1 MSNPRIGP
9 RIGALVV
16 GQSPRPE
23 VEAVIRDLAGG
34 PVDLDLRGC
43 LDGLS
48 RAEIDA
54 IPPESDPD
62 TLFTRLPNGDG
73 VKISKRHVVAHG
85 TAQLEALS
93 AAGYDVTMVMCTG
106 EFPDWLGKYPVLFPS
121 RTLNAMVRGC
131 LAEGGRLGV
140 FTPLAE
146 QCAKSRPRWREAGY
160 DAEVVALSP
169 NAGEAEI
176 RAAAESL
183 RAHRPELLVLDCMS
197 YTRDTKRI
205 VREVLG
211 APAILAVSSA
221 VRTAL
226 ELAG

>member
-1 MSNPRIGP
+1 MANP

-23 VEAVIRDLAGG
+23 VEREIRALAGG
-34 PVDLDLRGC
+34 PIDLDLRGC

-48 RAEIDA
+48 RAEVDTLTPISDA
-54 IPPESDPD
+54 D

-73 VKISKRHVVAHG
+73 VVISKKAVIAHG
-85 TAQLEALS
+85 TAKLDSLAS
-93 AAGYDVTMVMCTG
+93 AGYDVTVVMCTG
-106 EFPDWLGKYPVLFPS
+106 DFPDWSERFRVLFPS

-131 LAEGGRLGV
+131 LPSGRLGV

-146 QCAKSRPRWREAGY
+146 QCAKSRKRWNEAGY
-160 DAEVVALSP
+160 DAEVIALSP
-169 NAGEAEI
+169 NADPDDV
-176 RAAAESL
+176 RAAAEAL
-183 RAHRPELLVLDCMS
+183 LGHAPELLVLDCIS
-197 YTRDTKRI
+197 YTRETKAIARS
-205 VREVLG
+205 VLK
-211 APAILAVSSA
+211 APAILGVSSA

>member
-1 MSNPRIGP
+1 MAIP

-23 VEAVIRDLAGG
+23 IEAEIRALADG
-34 PVDLDLRGC
+34 PIDLDLRGA

-54 IPPESDPD
+54 IQPESDAD

-73 VKISKRHVVAHG
+73 VTISKRQVVAHG
-85 TAQLEALS
+85 TAQLEALAS
-93 AAGYDVTMVMCTG
+93 AGYDVTLVMCTG
-106 EFPDWLGKYPVLFPS
+106 EFPDWIARYPVLFPS

-131 LAEGGRLGV
+131 LAEGRLGV

-146 QCAKSRPRWREAGY
+146 QCTKSEARWRQAGY
-160 DAEVVALSP
+160 DARVVALSP

-183 RAHRPELLVLDCMS
+183 RGHRPALLVLDCMS

-205 VREVLG
+205 VREVLKV
-211 APAILAVSSA
+211 PAILAVSSA

-226 ELAG
+226 ELVS

>member
-1 MSNPRIGP
+1 MANP

-23 VEAVIRDLAGG
+23 VERELRALAGG

-48 RAEIDA
+48 RAEIDTLTPIDDA
-54 IPPESDPD
+54 D

-73 VKISKRHVVAHG
+73 VTISKQAVVEHG
-85 TAQLEALS
+85 TAKLIALS

-106 EFPDWLGKYPVLFPS
+106 EFPDWIGRFKVLFPS

-131 LAEGGRLGV
+131 LPAGRIGV
-140 FTPLAE
+140 FTPLE
-146 QCAKSRPRWREAGY
+146 VQCAKSRKRWSEAGY

-169 NAGEAEI
+169 NAGPQEV
-176 RAAAESL
+176 RAAAETL
-183 RAHRPELLVLDCMS
+183 KGHAPELLVLDCIS
-197 YTRDTKRI
+197 YTRETKAI
-205 VREVLG
+205 VRSELG

>member
-1 MSNPRIGP
+1 MANP

-23 VEAVIRDLAGG
+23 VERELRALAGG

-48 RAEIDA
+48 RAEIDTLTPIDDA
-54 IPPESDPD
+54 D

-73 VKISKRHVVAHG
+73 VTLSKKAVVAHG
-85 TAQLEALS
+85 TKQLQELA

-106 EFPDWLGKYPVLFPS
+106 EFPDWIGKYKVLFPS

-131 LAEGGRLGV
+131 LPEGRLGV
-140 FTPLAE
+140 FTPLQA
-146 QCAKSRPRWREAGY
+146 QCAKSRKRWSEAGY
-160 DAEVVALSP
+160 DAQVVALSP
-169 NAGEAEI
+169 NAAPDEI
-176 RAAAESL
+176 RAAAETL
-183 RAHRPELLVLDCMS
+183 KDHAPELLVLDCIS
-197 YTRDTKRI
+197 YTRETKAIIRD
-205 VREVLG
+205 VLG

-226 ELAG
+226 ELAD

>member
-1 MSNPRIGP
+1 MANP

-23 VEAVIRDLAGG
+23 IEAEIRALADG
-34 PVDLDLRGC
+34 PIDLDLRGA

-48 RAEIDA
+48 RQEIDA
-54 IPPESDPD
+54 VPPESDAD

-73 VKISKRHVVAHG
+73 VTISKRQVVARG
-85 TAQLEALS
+85 TAQLEALA

-106 EFPDWLGKYPVLFPS
+106 EFPDWIGRYRVLFPS

-131 LAEGGRLGV
+131 LPEGRLGV

-146 QCAKSRPRWREAGY
+146 QCAGSRARWRQAGY
-160 DAEVVALSP
+160 DAQVVALSP
-169 NAGEAEI
+169 NADEVEI
-176 RAAAESL
+176 REAAAIL
-183 RAHRPELLVLDCMS
+183 LPHRPELLVLDCMS
-197 YTRDTKRI
+197 YTREAKRV
-205 VREVLG
+205 VREVLK
-211 APAILAVSSA
+211 APAVLAVSSA

-226 ELAG
+226 ELAS

>member
-1 MSNPRIGP
+1 MTNP

-23 VEAVIRDLAGG
+23 VEGELRALAGG

-48 RAEIDA
+48 RTEIDTLKPVDA
-54 IPPESDPD
+54 AD

-73 VKISKRHVVAHG
+73 VTLSKKAVVEHG
-85 TAQLEALS
+85 TRKLEALA

-106 EFPDWLGKYPVLFPS
+106 DFPDWIGRFNVLFPS

-131 LAEGGRLGV
+131 LPEGRLGV

-146 QCAKSRPRWREAGY
+146 QCAKSRARWQAAGY

-169 NAGEAEI
+169 NADPHAI

-183 RAHRPELLVLDCMS
+183 RDHAPDLLVLDCIS
-197 YTRDTKRI
+197 YTRETKRI
-205 VREVLG
+205 AREVLG
-211 APAILAVSSA
+211 VPAILAVSSA

>member
-1 MSNPRIGP
+1 MANP

-23 VEAVIRDLAGG
+23 VEAVIRDLADGA
-34 PVDLDLRGC
+34 VDLDLRGC

-48 RAEIDA
+48 RAQIDA
-54 IPPESDPD
+54 IPPESDAD

-73 VKISKRHVVAHG
+73 VTISKRHVVAHG
-85 TAQLEALS
+85 TAKLEAL
-93 AAGYDVTMVMCTG
+93 AVAGYDVTLVMCTG
-106 EFPDWLGKYPVLFPS
+106 EFPDWVGRYPVLFPS

-146 QCAKSRPRWREAGY
+146 QCAKSRARWQQAGY
-160 DAEVVALSP
+160 DTRVVALSP
-169 NAGEAEI
+169 NAGEAQTREL
-176 RAAAESL
+176 AAIL
-183 RAHRPELLVLDCMS
+183 LPHRPELLVLDCIS

-211 APAILAVSSA
+211 VPAILAVSSA

>member
-1 MSNPRIGP
+1 MANP

-23 VEAVIRDLAGG
+23 VEAVIRELAGG

-54 IPPESDPD
+54 IPPESDAD
-62 TLFTRLPNGDG
+62 TLFTRVPPGAG
-73 VKISKRHVVAHG
+73 VTIPTRPVVAHG
-85 TAQLEALS
+85 TAKLESLA
-93 AAGYDVTMVMCTG
+93 AAGYDVTVVMCTG
-106 EFPDWLGKYPVLFPS
+106 DFPDWTGKYPVLFPS

-131 LAEGGRLGV
+131 LAGGRLGV

-146 QCAKSRPRWREAGY
+146 QCAKSAARWREAGY
-160 DAEVVALSP
+160 DARVVALSP

-176 RAAAESL
+176 RAAAEAL
-183 RAHRPELLVLDCMS
+183 RDHRPELLVLDCMS